1 MSVLADNVD
10 VGMFRVITRGKQSKQ
25 WFTRAGKLKHITKL
39 KPWSLVRVLVSRDC
53 TGVPLTLTLV
63 SRWTSTTGVW
73 RRPRRSPPS
82 SRPCWSSTPSGGPPR
97 CSASNTPSSET
108 CPADVSRD
116 LLYYVYYDK

>member
-1 MSVLADNVD
+1 MLVLVDNVH

-53 TGVPLTLTLV
+53 TGVPLTLTMTLV

-82 SRPCWSSTPSGGPPR
+82 
-97 CSASNTPSSET
+97 
-108 CPADVSRD
+108 
-116 LLYYVYYDK
+116 